1 MERRIR
7 ISESELTRLIRRVI
21 SEQQINTGTGMYP
34 STGNRVSPSTGSRV
48 PSANTTLPSTGDRQ
62 QNLVSIN
69 PKIQIDCNKRVILN
83 SQLPKLDKTANYV
96 IINHYCNK
104 Q

>member
-34 STGNRVSPSTGSRV
+34 STGARVPSTGARV
-48 PSANTTLPSTGDRQ
+48 PSTGDRVPSTGDRQ

>member
-34 STGNRVSPSTGSRV
+34 STGARV
-48 PSANTTLPSTGDRQ
+48 PSTGDRQ